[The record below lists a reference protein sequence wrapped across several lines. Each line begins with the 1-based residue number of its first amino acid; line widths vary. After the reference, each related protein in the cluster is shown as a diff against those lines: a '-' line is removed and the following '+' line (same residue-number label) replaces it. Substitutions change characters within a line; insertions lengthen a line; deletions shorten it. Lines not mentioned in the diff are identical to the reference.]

1 MKKLIILLACVLAA
15 GAAGAQ
21 KNGFTLSL
29 REDLVDFSTMSVG
42 DNEMN
47 PYGTAYR
54 HTFGTELSV
63 GYHYC
68 PTGGWE
74 FGISAGLMLH
84 NYSQTGIFNIWEKPT
99 YTSQDGLFTVTEWQ
113 TYDRQT
119 TLNLPLVLN
128 VKYLFADWAEA
139 QLWDV
144 VPLVSTRLGYV
155 MALTRIK
162 GEYFCETVVN
172 NVPNPQG
179 LTPGTDRE
187 WSTTRF
193 DRQGWFL
200 AFGVGLR
207 YSHLDFELEYTFQP
221 RHLVTDRHY
230 ERLDG
235 AGVPTTASAPTHLDT
250 HFDNSDGLTLR
261 ISYSF

>member
-1 MKKLIILLACVLAA
+1 MKKDIILLTCVLATM
-15 GAAGAQ
+15 AAGAQ
-21 KNGFTLSL
+21 SRGITVSL
-29 REDLVDFSTMSVG
+29 REDLVDFSTMAVG

-47 PYGTAYR
+47 PYGTDYR
-54 HTFGTELSV
+54 HTFGTELSL

-68 PTGGWE
+68 LTSGWE

-84 NYSQTGIFNIWEKPT
+84 DYSQTGIFNTWEKPT
-99 YTSQDGLFTVTEWQ
+99 HTSLDGLFTVTERQ

-119 TLNLPLVLN
+119 TLNLPVILN

-144 VPLVSTRLGYV
+144 VPQVSARFGYV
-155 MALTRIK
+155 AALTRIK

-172 NVPNPQG
+172 NVPNSLG
-179 LTPGTDRE
+179 LTPGTERE
-187 WSTTRF
+187 WCTTRF

-200 AFGVGLR
+200 ALGVGLR
-207 YSHLDFELEYTFQP
+207 YSHLDFELEYTLQP

-235 AGVPTTASAPTHLDT
+235 AGDPTTAPAPTHLDT
-250 HFDNSDGLTLR
+250 HFDNSDGITLR
-261 ISYSF
+261 ISYNF

>member
-1 MKKLIILLACVLAA
+1 MLATV
-15 GAAGAQ
+15 AAGAQ
-21 KNGFTLSL
+21 SRGITVSL
-29 REDLVDFSTMSVG
+29 REDLVDYSTMAVG

-47 PYGTAYR
+47 PYGTDYR

-68 PTGGWE
+68 LTSGWE

-84 NYSQTGIFNIWEKPT
+84 DYSQTGIFNTWEKPT
-99 YTSQDGLFTVTEWQ
+99 HTSSDGLFTVTEWQ

-119 TLNLPLVLN
+119 TLNLPVILN

-144 VPLVSTRLGYV
+144 VPLVSARFGYV
-155 MALTRIK
+155 AALTRIK
-162 GEYFCETVVN
+162 GEYFRETVVN
-172 NVPNPQG
+172 NVPM
-179 LTPGTDRE
+179 
-187 WSTTRF
+187 
-193 DRQGWFL
+193 

-207 YSHLDFELEYTFQP
+207 YSHLDFELEYTLQP

-235 AGVPTTASAPTHLDT
+235 AGVPTTAPAPTHLDT
-250 HFDNSDGLTLR
+250 HRDNSDGLTLR
-261 ISYSF
+261 ISYNF